1 MGQDSTAKHIADQEF
16 ANFMNIPKTDTQT
29 STVTSNS
36 GQDQTASVLDITSAE
51 QRAQIVSISDR
62 IRGVILQRISDGTYM
77 PGERLKE
84 LALAHEFKVSQAPVR
99 EAFRSLESLGVLVSE
114 HYRGTHVRAISE
126 RETEE
131 VYQLRGHLEEIAA
144 QLIPVPELEQNIAV
158 IDALQMDMRAAALTG
173 DMEGYAHANVQ
184 FHRSIVSLAPNQ
196 ILLKVWDS
204 LEIAM
209 RSRMN
214 LQRNERKLS
223 SLAEIHQPI
232 VDALK
237 HADLQRAG
245 ILLREHSFSFL
256 QALP

>member
-1 MGQDSTAKHIADQEF
+1 MNTPKADTPTSETISTSSH
-16 ANFMNIPKTDTQT
+16 
-29 STVTSNS
+29 
-36 GQDQTASVLDITSAE
+36 DQTIAVLDVMQPE
-51 QRAQIVSISDR
+51 QEEQTTAVEANISISER
-62 IRGVILQRISDGTYM
+62 IRLAILQRISDGTYM

-114 HYRGTHVRAISE
+114 HYRGTHVRVISG
-126 RETEE
+126 RETKE

-144 QLIPVPELEQNIAV
+144 QLIPTLNLEQNIEA
-158 IDALQMDMRAAALTG
+158 IDAWQMKMRTAALTG
-173 DMEGYAHANVQ
+173 DMEGYADANVQ
-184 FHRSIVSLAPNQ
+184 FHRSIVSLALNQ
-196 ILLKVWDS
+196 TLLKVWDS

-214 LQRNERKLS
+214 LQRNERRLS

-237 HADLQRAG
+237 HGDLQRAG
-245 ILLREHSFSFL
+245 RLLREHSFSFL